1 MSSQVDWYR
10 FLCPRFPFS
19 GDKTVS
25 LPPGLEGEGTPFT
38 EGIYPLLS
46 EKRGGQSDIL
56 ASVTEKES
64 FR

>member
-1 MSSQVDWYR
+1 MIGTDFNAPDSLSLVMR
-10 FLCPRFPFS
+10 LSPFLLVCR
-19 GDKTVS
+19 GR
-25 LPPGLEGEGTPFT
+25 GTPFT

>member
-1 MSSQVDWYR
+1 MIGTDFNAPDSLSLVMR
-10 FLCPRFPFS
+10 LSPFLLF
-19 GDKTVS
+19 G
-25 LPPGLEGEGTPFT
+25 GEGTPFT